1 MKDLCTLCVCVGGGS
16 VFFDF
21 TPALKNTSKTTK
33 TNSTT
38 VLFQLFKDFNNANNE
53 NKCIEIL
60 LDIAFF
66 IITNK
71 NLTINKI
78 SIDPDEEYLF
88 EYINQDFLDIANNIH
103 NDFNQNYALIKTI
116 KIIYNLGYE
125 ANECLKLRLNSNK
138 DYSSA
143 LIFTDEILI
152 SY

>member
-1 MKDLCTLCVCVGGGS
+1 M
-16 VFFDF
+16 
-21 TPALKNTSKTTK
+21 
-33 TNSTT
+33 
-38 VLFQLFKDFNNANNE
+38 
-53 NKCIEIL
+53 

-66 IITNK
+66 IIANK
-71 NLTINKI
+71 NITINKI

-125 ANECLKLRLNSNK
+125 ANECLKLRLNNNK

-143 LIFTDEILI
+143 LIFTDDLLI
-152 SY
+152 SC

>member
-1 MKDLCTLCVCVGGGS
+1 MKDLCTLWGGGT
-16 VFFDF
+16 VFFDL
-21 TPALKNTSKTTK
+21 TPILKNTPKTVK
-33 TNSTT
+33 LNSTA
-38 VLFQLFKDFNNANNE
+38 VLFQLFQDFNNTKSE
-53 NKCIEIL
+53 NKRIDIL

-66 IITNK
+66 IIKHK
-71 NLTINKI
+71 NITINRI
-78 SIDPDEEYLF
+78 SIIPDEEYLF

-143 LIFTDEILI
+143 LIFTDEILN
-152 SY
+152 S